1 MMLHRYFQLLE
12 HLDKEDDD
20 LADLLPSPACNRRL
34 RALHIELKDA
44 ESVSK
49 ALQGADVD
57 LLDTREWFD
66 GLIATNPQYAT
77 YLRKSCVLYEIVNFI

>member
-12 HLDKEDDD
+12 HLDKEDGDI
-20 LADLLPSPACNRRL
+20 ADLLPSPACNRHL
-34 RALHIELKDA
+34 RALHQELKDV

-57 LLDTREWFD
+57 LLDAREWFD
-66 GLIATNPQYAT
+66 GLSAAKPQYSF
-77 YLRKSCVLYEIVNFI
+77 YLGKLGM